1 MLWLLLGLGAGVLAS
16 VLVFNWR
23 ERRQLKALTPARR
36 ESAADQRLEQEESH
50 EDIDDRWEWG
60 VEMVMRRSTLLDD
73 RQCPARMGNK
83 PSRLVI
89 TGNQTATL
97 AVLLAT
103 RQGGLTVDDHQAVG
117 DQVSQ
122 WEASGAI
129 RLPASAVPPFSD
141 LVRRARQAEA
151 DIADL
156 DGQLIFHL
164 RAEEPASSE
173 TILACCEQ
181 LGLSQ
186 RGEGRFSMLDEDG
199 QIGFSLLPADQGLML
214 SFLLD
219 LPRVCDP
226 ESWFVE
232 MAETARRLA
241 EALDAEIVDDR
252 GMVLTEQAMG
262 LIREQ
267 VRQRAETLTEAGLR
281 PGGVLARGIFQ

>member
-117 DQVSQ
+117 DQASQ

-129 RLPASAVPPFSD
+129 RLPASAVPPLSD
-141 LVRRARQAEA
+141 LVRRARQAQA
-151 DIADL
+151 DIAEVAIAD
-156 DGQLIFHL
+156 DQTRRFVQERFKIGTEDE
-164 RAEEPASSE
+164 RR
-173 TILACCEQ
+173 
-181 LGLSQ
+181 LGMAAALNS
-186 RGEGRFSMLDEDG
+186 F
-199 QIGFSLLPADQGLML
+199 PML
-214 SFLLD
+214 SHD
-219 LPRVCDP
+219 
-226 ESWFVE
+226 EKGSS
-232 MAETARRLA
+232 
-241 EALDAEIVDDR
+241 
-252 GMVLTEQAMG
+252 VLQGT
-262 LIREQ
+262 
-267 VRQRAETLTEAGLR
+267 
-281 PGGVLARGIFQ
+281 GIL